1 MPIIKKGSVEDLQ
14 WCIWDLRGEAFVP
27 GALHDGFFDGERY
40 RAISHAEVRAQYIG
54 ARKALQTLTGNRGTL
69 SFMSNGKPVYSEN
82 GEVSLSHTIGCAA
95 ACFHPSLPCGIDIE
109 HQDRVFSERV
119 IQRFAHQAEMDE
131 LLRIGAVHYWC
142 AKEAVYK
149 ANGSPGL
156 LFNTHIRV
164 YWNDLANLQEK
175 GSDRETPTI
184 MTGYAITENKKRWY
198 LQNQTINK
206 VVLSTAFLI
215 DK

>member
-1 MPIIKKGSVEDLQ
+1 MEDLQ
-14 WCIWDLRGEAFVP
+14 WCLWDLRGEAFVP

-54 ARKALQTLTGNRGTL
+54 ARKALQTLTGNRGAL
-69 SFMSNGKPVYSEN
+69 SFMPNGKPVYSEN

-95 ACFHPSLPCGIDIE
+95 ACYHPNLPCGIDIE
-109 HQDRVFSERV
+109 HQDRAFSERV
-119 IQRFAHQAEMDE
+119 IQRFTHPEEMAD
-131 LLRIGAVHYWC
+131 LVRIGAVHYWC

-156 LFNTHIRV
+156 LFNQHIRV
-164 YWNDLANLQEK
+164 YWNNQPNLHVK
-175 GSDRETPTI
+175 GLGREMPNY
-184 MTGYAITENKKRWY
+184 MNGYAITENKKRWY
-198 LQNQTINK
+198 LQNQIIDE